1 MSNVTVINHPL
12 VQHKLSLLR
21 DEQTGTK
28 AFRELVAEL
37 AMLMGYPSSTC
48 IYSPRCGNAPVL
60 EADGAVYCCDHYVPH
75 AVLGNVFDTPLL
87 ALLSSERMFRFG
99 QQKMPTA
106 ERCAS
111 CEFLRLCYGGCPRHR
126 DVVGV
131 NRLCEGY
138 QAFFR
143 HTLPYFREIA
153 ATIRQQA

>member
-1 MSNVTVINHPL
+1 MFYNAVF
-12 VQHKLSLLR
+12 
-21 DEQTGTK
+21 DEWFAHDIGK
-28 AFRELVAEL
+28 VYIELFENTL
-37 AMLMGYPSSTC
+37 AMFMGYPSSTC

-87 ALLSSERMFRFG
+87 ALLSSARMFRFG